1 MQQHEHAYGYWPVRI
16 MLYLS
21 VMGTILSVGFAI
33 AMALPSPSMGGDHTM
48 AVIGP
53 LTVPQTA
60 IVSLVAAAIAIV
72 GLVWQ
77 IRIFRGERIHTPAW
91 RYRDR

>member
-1 MQQHEHAYGYWPVRI
+1 MQQYEHTYGYWPVRI
-16 MLYLS
+16 MLYLG

-33 AMALPSPSMGGDHTM
+33 MMAIPAPYMGGDHTT

-60 IVSLVAAAIAIV
+60 IVSLVAAAMAIV